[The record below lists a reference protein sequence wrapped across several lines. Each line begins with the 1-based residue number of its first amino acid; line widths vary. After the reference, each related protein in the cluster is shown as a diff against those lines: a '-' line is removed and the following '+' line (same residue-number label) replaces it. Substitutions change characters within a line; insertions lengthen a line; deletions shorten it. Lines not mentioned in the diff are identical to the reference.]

1 LLWHQLTNITFN
13 GGLFALHTARMKIVG
28 QQLACERGG
37 RMVFAGVDFIAHAG
51 RMLVLRGPN
60 GAGKTSLL
68 RLIAGLSEPAGGALT
83 LEEASLPADTV
94 LGEHV
99 HFIAHQDAIKLHLS
113 VEENLRFWAGFFGGG
128 DVAGA
133 MAAMNLTALGGFQAQ
148 RLSAGQKRRL
158 GLARLA
164 LVDKP
169 VWLLDEPTV
178 GLDTASQQ
186 LLADMMTRHLE
197 DAGIIIASTHIDLP
211 VRSSD
216 ILDFASLAER
226 TG

>member
-1 LLWHQLTNITFN
+1 
-13 GGLFALHTARMKIVG
+13 
-28 QQLACERGG
+28 
-37 RMVFAGVDFIAHAG
+37 MVFTGLDFTAHAG

-68 RLIAGLSEPAGGALT
+68 RLIAGLAEPAGGSLVFDQT
-83 LEEASLPADTV
+83 SLPRDTM

-99 HFIAHQDAIKLHLS
+99 HFIAHHDAIKLHLS
-113 VEENLRFWAGFFGGG
+113 VAENLKFWAGFFGGG

-133 MAAMNLTALGGFQAQ
+133 MQAMNLTSLGEFQAQ

-164 LVDKP
+164 LIDKP

-178 GLDTASQQ
+178 GLDAASQQ
-186 LLADMMTRHLE
+186 LLAAMMVRHL
-197 DAGIIIASTHIDLP
+197 DGGGIIIASTHIDLP
-211 VRSSD
+211 VESSD
-216 ILDFASLAER
+216 VLDFANPRKQVS
-226 TG
+226 

>member
-1 LLWHQLTNITFN
+1 
-13 GGLFALHTARMKIVG
+13 
-28 QQLACERGG
+28 
-37 RMVFAGVDFIAHAG
+37 MVFTGLDFTAHAG

-68 RLIAGLSEPAGGALT
+68 RLIAGLAEPAGGSLVFDQT
-83 LEEASLPADTV
+83 SLPRDTM

-99 HFIAHQDAIKLHLS
+99 HFIAHHDAIKLHLS
-113 VEENLRFWAGFFGGG
+113 VAENLKFWAGFFGGG

-133 MAAMNLTALGGFQAQ
+133 MQAMNLTSLGEFQAQ

-164 LVDKP
+164 LIDKP

-178 GLDTASQQ
+178 GLDAASQQ
-186 LLADMMTRHLE
+186 LLAAMMVRHL
-197 DAGIIIASTHIDLP
+197 DAGGIIIASTHIDLP
-211 VRSSD
+211 VESSD
-216 ILDFASLAER
+216 VLDFAIPRKQVS
-226 TG
+226 

>member
-1 LLWHQLTNITFN
+1 MSNITFN
-13 GGLFALHTARMKIVG
+13 WSLFALNTARMRIVG

-37 RMVFAGVDFIAHAG
+37 RLVFAGLDFTASAG

-68 RLIAGLSEPAGGALT
+68 RLIAGLAEPAGGT
-83 LEEASLPADTV
+83 LAFEETSLPADAL

-99 HFIAHQDAIKLHLS
+99 HFIAHQDAIKLHLT
-113 VEENLRFWAGFFGGG
+113 VAENLSFWAGFFGGG

-133 MAAMNLTALGGFQAQ
+133 MTAMNLAALGEFQAQ

-164 LVDKP
+164 LVEKP

-178 GLDTASQQ
+178 GLDTASQK

-197 DAGIIIASTHIDLP
+197 GGGIIIASTHIDLP
-211 VRSSD
+211 VKSGD
-216 ILDFASLAER
+216 VLDFARLADQV
-226 TG
+226 G

>member
-1 LLWHQLTNITFN
+1 
-13 GGLFALHTARMKIVG
+13 
-28 QQLACERGG
+28 
-37 RMVFAGVDFIAHAG
+37 MVFAGLDFTACAG

-68 RLIAGLSEPAGGALT
+68 RLIAGLSEPAGGT
-83 LEEASLPADTV
+83 LAFEQTSLPSDAL

-113 VEENLRFWAGFFGGG
+113 VAENLGFWAGFSGGG

-133 MAAMNLTALGGFQAQ
+133 MTAMNLDALGEFQAQ

-164 LVDKP
+164 LVEKP

-178 GLDTASQQ
+178 GLDSASQK
-186 LLADMMTRHLE
+186 LLAGMMTRHL
-197 DAGIIIASTHIDLP
+197 DGGGILIASTHIELP

-216 ILDFASLAER
+216 VLDFAQLAG
-226 TG
+226 TGRMT

>member
-1 LLWHQLTNITFN
+1 
-13 GGLFALHTARMKIVG
+13 
-28 QQLACERGG
+28 
-37 RMVFAGVDFIAHAG
+37 MVFTGLDFIALAG

-68 RLIAGLSEPAGGALT
+68 RLIAGLAEPVDGSLVF
-83 LEEASLPADTV
+83 EHPSLPPDTV

-113 VEENLRFWAGFFGGG
+113 VAENLKFWAGFFGAG

-133 MAAMNLTALGGFQAQ
+133 MQAMNLDALGEFQAQ

-164 LVDKP
+164 LVEKP

-178 GLDTASQQ
+178 GLDADSQQ
-186 LLADMMTRHLE
+186 LLAGMMVRHL
-197 DAGIIIASTHIDLP
+197 DGGGIIIASTHIELP
-211 VRSSD
+211 VKSSD
-216 ILDFASLAER
+216 VLDFAKLEQQV
-226 TG
+226 G

>member
-1 LLWHQLTNITFN
+1 
-13 GGLFALHTARMKIVG
+13 MKISG

-37 RMVFAGVDFIAHAG
+37 RIVFADLDFTALSG

-68 RLIAGLSEPAGGALT
+68 RLIAGLAEPVAGSITFEWAL
-83 LEEASLPADTV
+83 LPADSQ

-113 VEENLRFWAGFFGGG
+113 VEENLKFWAGFLGGSN
-128 DVAGA
+128 VTGA
-133 MAAMNLTALGGFQAQ
+133 MQAMNLEELGGYQAQ
-148 RLSAGQKRRL
+148 LLSAGQKRRL

-164 LVDKP
+164 LVEKP

-186 LLADMMTRHLE
+186 LLAGMMMRHLE
-197 DAGIIIASTHIDLP
+197 SEGIIIASTHIDLP
-211 VRSSD
+211 VKSSD
-216 ILDFASLAER
+216 ILDFTKTA
-226 TG
+226 